1 MSSDF
6 LNTISNEEVSALPK
20 LEFTGKIV
28 VISSDEELS
37 HWLPQLASDRV
48 LGFDTETKP
57 TFRKGELNS
66 IALLQLANAHLAL
79 LIRLRHTGIPKQLVS
94 LLQDASILKIGAAI
108 HDDLKSLQKVK
119 AFTPQGFIDLQN
131 IVADYGIGEL
141 GVRKMAAIVLGKK
154 VSKSQ
159 QLSNW
164 NAPTLS
170 DAQQQYAAIDAWAC
184 REIYIKLTNG
194 QGRR

>member
-1 MSSDF
+1 MSSAF
-6 LNTISNEEVSALPK
+6 LNTISNEEVAALPK
-20 LEFTGKIV
+20 LEFTGEIV
-28 VISSDEELS
+28 VISSEEELIR
-37 HWLPQLASDRV
+37 WLPRLVTVSV

-66 IALLQLANAHLAL
+66 IALLQLANSHLAL
-79 LIRLRHTGIPKQLVS
+79 LIRLKHTGITKPLIS
-94 LLQDASILKIGAAI
+94 LLQNASILKIGAAI
-108 HDDLKSLQKVK
+108 RDDLKALQKVK

-164 NAPTLS
+164 NAPILS

-184 REIYIKLTNG
+184 REIYMKLTNG
-194 QGRR
+194 QKGR

>member
-1 MSSDF
+1 MSSAF
-6 LNTISNEEVSALPK
+6 LNTICNEEVAALPK
-20 LEFTGKIV
+20 LEFTGEIV
-28 VISSDEELS
+28 VISSDEELIR
-37 HWLPQLASDRV
+37 WLPLLVTESV

-66 IALLQLANAHLAL
+66 IALLQLANSHLAL
-79 LIRLRHTGIPKQLVS
+79 LIRLKHTGIPKPLIS
-94 LLQDASILKIGAAI
+94 LLQNASILKIGAAI
-108 HDDLKSLQKVK
+108 RDDLKALQKVK

-164 NAPTLS
+164 NAPILS

-184 REIYIKLTNG
+184 REIYMKLTNG
-194 QGRR
+194 QKGR